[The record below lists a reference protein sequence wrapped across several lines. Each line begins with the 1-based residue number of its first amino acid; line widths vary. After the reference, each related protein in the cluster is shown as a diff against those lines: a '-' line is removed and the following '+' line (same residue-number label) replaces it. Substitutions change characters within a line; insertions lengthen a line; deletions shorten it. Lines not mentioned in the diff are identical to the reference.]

1 MKFRIIIFSVLII
14 IHTPVFSQSIIYKIA
29 DFFQN
34 PIEFRNPFGITPF
47 ELKAGS
53 QILGANSIGFDSTE
67 TELDGFEHLYNRYMN
82 SLELDLMKY
91 NLVGL
96 LLPQNFIDLQTGLGF
111 KYCFPII
118 NQGLPN
124 NWPQNIPGSI
134 EQLYFSPRIIEGNIS
149 QSLAFQWSKR
159 FYNYVQFNAGR
170 AFISAYKTREG
181 KRYLNQDGWTFSVAV
196 GMKMLSKIGFKF
208 KEGYGVEIKY
218 NFAKFDDF
226 ADPYNLSPINNLD
239 FSSIGIYLTFNM
251 ISGGNPTQGDEAKA
265 LFKSG
270 DYIAA
275 KANFEDFISK
285 NPTHPRQF
293 KAGWM
298 IDDCNDLMA
307 FQQVELAEHF
317 IEVKNYSKAAQYLEQ
332 SAKSEYPS
340 LVEDIENNYR
350 KIQEWL
356 VVNLDSLLLINEI
369 DQAERLLI
377 EARSLN
383 IPNSQGLTDQY
394 WSEIYFHRGAVFTE
408 YKNWDKALDFFDKAV
423 KKYPPIHE
431 RVDPWLLKI
440 VYGYISDVNLSV
452 DQQNVELALE
462 SLRRATELRPEI
474 IFITKDHIQTLEQG
488 IDYLK
493 QQAAKEKLQIAVDQ
507 IRKIPVATSF
517 IPQIGMTDRQL
528 LQELGK
534 PIYEK
539 TLDSKGD
546 QHFELWIYHT
556 DDSKEIYFYFKN
568 SILSKIE
575 RL

>member
-1 MKFRIIIFSVLII
+1 MKFRIIIFSVLITI
-14 IHTPVFSQSIIYKIA
+14 NTPVFSQSIIYKIA

-53 QILGANSIGFDSTE
+53 QILSANSIRFDSTE
-67 TELDGFEHLYNRYMN
+67 TELDGFKHLYNRYMN

-118 NQGLPN
+118 NQGLPD
-124 NWPQNIPGSI
+124 NWKQTIPGSI

-226 ADPYNLSPINNLD
+226 SDPHDISPITNLN
-239 FSSIGIYLTFNM
+239 FSSTGIYLAFNM

-285 NPTHPRQF
+285 NPTHPRKF

-298 IDDCNDLMA
+298 IDECNDLMA
-307 FQQVELAEHF
+307 FQQAKLAGHF
-317 IEVKNYSKAAQYLEQ
+317 IEAKNYSKAAQYLEQ
-332 SAKSEYPS
+332 AAKSEYPS

-356 VVNLDSLLLINEI
+356 VINLDSLLLINQI
-369 DQAERLLI
+369 DQAERLLTK
-377 EARSLN
+377 ARSLH
-383 IPNSQGLTDQY
+383 IPNSRDLTDQY
-394 WSEIYFHRGAVFTE
+394 WSEIYFHRGTVFTE
-408 YKNWDKALDFFDKAV
+408 YKNWDKALNFFDMAV
-423 KKYPPIHE
+423 KKYPPIRE

-440 VYGYISDVNLSV
+440 AYGYIGDVNLSV

-462 SLRRATELRPEI
+462 SLRKATELRPEI

-507 IRKIPVATSF
+507 TRKIPVATSF
-517 IPQIGMTDRQL
+517 TPQIGMTDQQL

-534 PIYEK
+534 PIYEQ

-568 SILSKIE
+568 NILSKIE
-575 RL
+575 

>member
-1 MKFRIIIFSVLII
+1 M
-14 IHTPVFSQSIIYKIA
+14 FSQSIIYKIA

-67 TELDGFEHLYNRYMN
+67 TELGGFEHLYNRYMN

-111 KYCFPII
+111 KYSFPII

-124 NWPQNIPGSI
+124 NWPQNIPGST

-159 FYNYVQFNAGR
+159 FYNYVQINAGR

-196 GMKMLSKIGFKF
+196 GMKMLSKIGFQF

-226 ADPYNLSPINNLD
+226 SDPYNISPINNLD

-265 LFKSG
+265 LFKSS

-298 IDDCNDLMA
+298 IDECNNLMA
-307 FQQVELAEHF
+307 FQQVELARHF
-317 IEVKNYSKAAQYLEQ
+317 IEAKNYSKAAQYLEQ
-332 SAKSEYPS
+332 AAKSEYPS

-356 VVNLDSLLLINEI
+356 VINLDSLLLINQI
-369 DQAERLLI
+369 DQAERLLTV
-377 EARSLN
+377 ARSLN
-383 IPNSQGLTDQY
+383 IPNSQDLTDQY

-408 YKNWDKALDFFDKAV
+408 YKNWDKALNFFDMAV
-423 KKYPPIHE
+423 KKYPPIRE

-440 VYGYISDVNLSV
+440 AYGYIRDVNLSV

-462 SLRRATELRPEI
+462 SLRKATELRPEI

-507 IRKIPVATSF
+507 TRKIPVARSF
-517 IPQIGMTDRQL
+517 IPKVGMTDQQL

-534 PIYEK
+534 PVYEK
-539 TLDSKGD
+539 TLDSKGN

-556 DDSKEIYFYFKN
+556 DDSEEIYFYFKN
-568 SILSKIE
+568 GILSKIE

>member
-1 MKFRIIIFSVLII
+1 MKFRIIIFSVLIT

-67 TELDGFEHLYNRYMN
+67 TELDGFKHLYNRYMH
-82 SLELDLMKY
+82 SFEVDLMKY

-96 LLPQNFIDLQTGLGF
+96 LLPQNFVDLQTGFGF
-111 KYCFPII
+111 KYCFPIV
-118 NQGLPN
+118 NQSLPN
-124 NWPQNIPGSI
+124 NWKQSLPGST

-181 KRYLNQDGWTFSVAV
+181 ERYLNQDGWTFSIAV

-226 ADPYNLSPINNLD
+226 SDPHDISPITNLN

-265 LFKSG
+265 LFKNG

-285 NPTHPRQF
+285 NQTHSRQF

-298 IDDCNDLMA
+298 IDECNDLMA
-307 FQQVELAEHF
+307 FQQIELARHF
-317 IEVKNYSKAAQYLEQ
+317 IEAKDYSKASQYLEQ
-332 SAKSEYPS
+332 AAKSEYPS
-340 LVEDIENNYR
+340 LVEDIENNYC

-356 VVNLDSLLLINEI
+356 VINLDSLLLINQI
-369 DQAERLLI
+369 HQAERLLT
-377 EARSLN
+377 EARSLH
-383 IPNSQGLTDQY
+383 IPNSQDLIDQY

-408 YKNWDKALDFFDKAV
+408 YKNWDKALDFFDMAV
-423 KKYPPIHE
+423 KKYPPIRE

-440 VYGYISDVNLSV
+440 AYGYINDVNLSV

-462 SLRRATELRPEI
+462 SLRQATELRPEI

-507 IRKIPVATSF
+507 TRKIPVATSF
-517 IPQIGMTDRQL
+517 IPQIGMTDQQL
-528 LQELGK
+528 LQEMGK
-534 PIYEK
+534 PVYEN

-568 SILSKIE
+568 GILSKIE

>member
-1 MKFRIIIFSVLII
+1 MNFRIIIFSVLITI
-14 IHTPVFSQSIIYKIA
+14 QTPVFSQSIIYKIA

-67 TELDGFEHLYNRYMN
+67 TELGGFEHLYNRYMN

-111 KYCFPII
+111 KYSFPII

-124 NWPQNIPGSI
+124 NWPQNIPGST

-159 FYNYVQFNAGR
+159 FYNYVQINAGR

-196 GMKMLSKIGFKF
+196 GMKMLSKIGFQF

-226 ADPYNLSPINNLD
+226 SDPYNISPINNLD

-265 LFKSG
+265 LFKSS

-298 IDDCNDLMA
+298 IDECNNLMA
-307 FQQVELAEHF
+307 FQQVELARHF
-317 IEVKNYSKAAQYLEQ
+317 IEAKNYSKAAQYLEQ
-332 SAKSEYPS
+332 AAKSEYPS

-356 VVNLDSLLLINEI
+356 VINLDSLLLINQI
-369 DQAERLLI
+369 DQAERLLTV
-377 EARSLN
+377 ARSLN
-383 IPNSQGLTDQY
+383 IPNSQDLTDQY

-408 YKNWDKALDFFDKAV
+408 YKNWDKALNFFDMAV
-423 KKYPPIHE
+423 KKYPPIRE

-440 VYGYISDVNLSV
+440 AYGYIRDVNLSV

-462 SLRRATELRPEI
+462 SLRKATELRPEI

-507 IRKIPVATSF
+507 TRKIPVARSF
-517 IPQIGMTDRQL
+517 IPKVGMTDQQL

-534 PIYEK
+534 PVYEK
-539 TLDSKGD
+539 TLDSKGN

-556 DDSKEIYFYFKN
+556 DDSEEIYFYFKN
-568 SILSKIE
+568 GILSKIE

>member
-67 TELDGFEHLYNRYMN
+67 TELGGFEHLYNRYMN

-111 KYCFPII
+111 KYSFPII

-124 NWPQNIPGSI
+124 NWPQNIPGST

-159 FYNYVQFNAGR
+159 FYNYVQINAGR

-196 GMKMLSKIGFKF
+196 GMKMLSKIGFQF

-226 ADPYNLSPINNLD
+226 SDPYNISPINNLD

-298 IDDCNDLMA
+298 IDECNNLMA
-307 FQQVELAEHF
+307 FQQVVLARHF
-317 IEVKNYSKAAQYLEQ
+317 IEAKNYSKAAQYLEQ
-332 SAKSEYPS
+332 AAKSEYPS

-356 VVNLDSLLLINEI
+356 VINLDSLLLINQI
-369 DQAERLLI
+369 DQAERLLTV
-377 EARSLN
+377 ARSLN
-383 IPNSQGLTDQY
+383 IPNSQDLTDQY

-408 YKNWDKALDFFDKAV
+408 YKNWDKALNFFDMAV
-423 KKYPPIHE
+423 KKYPPIRE

-440 VYGYISDVNLSV
+440 AYGYIRDVNLSV

-462 SLRRATELRPEI
+462 SLRKATELRPEI

-507 IRKIPVATSF
+507 TRKIPVARSF
-517 IPQIGMTDRQL
+517 IPKVGMTDQQL

-534 PIYEK
+534 PVYEK
-539 TLDSKGD
+539 TLDSKGN

-556 DDSKEIYFYFKN
+556 DDSEEIYFYFKN
-568 SILSKIE
+568 GILSKIE